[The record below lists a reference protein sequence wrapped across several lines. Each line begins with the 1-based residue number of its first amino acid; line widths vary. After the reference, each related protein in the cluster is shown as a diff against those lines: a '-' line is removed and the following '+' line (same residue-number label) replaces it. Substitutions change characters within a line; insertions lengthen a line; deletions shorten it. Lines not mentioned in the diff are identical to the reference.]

1 MPLIVLM
8 TLLFSMKIHAENYL
22 PKSLKDFKE
31 YHLEKDL
38 TKKAQLLERFI
49 KEDEDEENFETYLS
63 EIEKFILFSKK
74 GMNLSLLNYGRFL
87 YCFVLIDKPDINF
100 PLEMLKASKIFF
112 FKNKNLRKLGDIERL
127 YGIYYNRLGKDNLA
141 RKSFNSS
148 WRYFKSC
155 NMRMEYIH
163 SRALEAKMRVA
174 QKEYSK
180 SAKIIFGCIAKMEK
194 YGKHKTI
201 FGYYNFLS
209 DLYSETGNIKM
220 VKYCNKKSAEHALK
234 SENLNTIAL
243 SKNNSAISEFYKGNT
258 EGAITLFREAL
269 ETRKKMKKYK
279 LISESYYNIASV
291 YTEISKNG
299 LAIEYFNKSL
309 EVAEANN
316 LLAETADAYS
326 ALAEQFEKGSNL
338 YMALKMSKLYLATK
352 EKINLI
358 STNEM
363 DALNSKLLL
372 LEKERVG
379 ALHDTNKKLLNQRL
393 NLTLNLCYVLV
404 IGYVLIFAGFSIHK
418 YFGSRLSKV

>member
-1 MPLIVLM
+1 
-8 TLLFSMKIHAENYL
+8 MKIHAKNYL

-49 KEDEDEENFETYLS
+49 NSGLDECDLDLFRS
-63 EIEKFILFSKK
+63 KIESIIFKAKSDKNYFLV
-74 GMNLSLLNYGRFL
+74 NYGNFL
-87 YCFVLIDKPDINF
+87 YSYYFIRKDKFLIAFELTTSALDYFDRIRHHRILGFIYRDIGIINNGLGNKSSIVNNFVISQK
-100 PLEMLKASKIFF
+100 
-112 FKNKNLRKLGDIERL
+112 
-127 YGIYYNRLGKDNLA
+127 
-141 RKSFNSS
+141 
-148 WRYFKSC
+148 YFKSC

-180 SAKIIFGCIAKMEK
+180 SAKIIFGCIGKMEK

-234 SENLNTIAL
+234 SGNLNTIAL
-243 SKNNSAISEFYKGNT
+243 SKNNSAISEFYKDNI

-291 YTEISKNG
+291 YTEIAKNG

-326 ALAEQFEKGSNL
+326 ALAEQFEKNGNL
-338 YMALKMSKLYLATK
+338 SMALNMSKLYLATK

-358 STNEM
+358 STNET

-372 LEKERVG
+372 LEKERVR
-379 ALHDTNKKLLNQRL
+379 ALHDTNTKLLNQRL
-393 NLTLNLCYVLV
+393 NLASSLCYVLV
-404 IGYVLIFAGFSIHK
+404 FGYVLIFAGFSIHK
-418 YFGSRLSKV
+418 YFASRLSKV